1 MKKVTITNATVI
13 PQFKKQ
19 QTDPDL
25 ILKVFSVKN
34 NKNIVQFTVSTPQKD
49 GAVKSGRLYERCA
62 IMVTDG
68 KELTMV
74 KSTLKN
80 NAIINITGHEE
91 SFRTDAGHYLR
102 TVKVTEIKLISEGF
116 DEIEDIPMIGE
127 DE

>member
-49 GAVKSGRLYERCA
+49 GAVKSGN
-62 IMVTDG
+62 G
-68 KELTMV
+68 N
-74 KSTLKN
+74 S
-80 NAIINITGHEE
+80 
-91 SFRTDAGHYLR
+91 LR
-102 TVKVTEIKLISEGF
+102 RSSPI
-116 DEIEDIPMIGE
+116 
-127 DE
+127 